1 MDSTAEPRGTALVV
15 DDEDSVRMC
24 TADALED
31 MGYRIVEA
39 TSAEEALRAL
49 DDGLAPAILVTDHL
63 MPGMTGAELAR
74 AVRERLPM
82 TAIVIVSGYTNMADI
97 APGVAI
103 LNKPFRQHELAAS
116 VGLANA
122 SIDSAA

>member
-74 AVRERLPM
+74 AVRERLPT

-97 APGVAI
+97 APG
-103 LNKPFRQHELAAS
+103 
-116 VGLANA
+116 
-122 SIDSAA
+122 DSHPQQALPPARTGGECRAGQRVDR